1 MIFRRPYKRYRQIFD
16 VLVKYGFEDVAGALN
31 VKQASYLR
39 KHFEKPEYVRLAKL
53 PVAVRIRM
61 ILEELGPTFI
71 KFGQILSTRPDLIP
85 VDYAEELKKL
95 QDSVPKKPY
104 NTIKDVIEKETG
116 KKIHTT
122 FPYFDEEPIASA
134 SIGQVHIAKLK
145 NNKKVIVKVQK
156 PNIEKT
162 IENDISILYDVAN
175 LIEGYMPEARQ
186 FGPKRLV
193 SEFAKTIRREQNYR
207 REARNA
213 TRFHQNFKSIDTL
226 YVPEVHWEYNTR
238 KILVLEY
245 VDGKR
250 FNDFL
255 KSKPTVASKK
265 IVARRI
271 NNIYMKMILEDGFFH
286 ADPHPGNIIIMKN
299 NVVCLVDFGMIG
311 YIDRE
316 LRTQIINLLY
326 ALAKEDT
333 EKTIASFI
341 DIGALSDDT
350 DLRQFRS
357 DFHEVLH
364 EYYNTELKEVRVS
377 EMFHDILE
385 VVRTHKVRLPH
396 NFLYLLKV
404 IGEIE
409 SLCQELDPE
418 FNLTKNM
425 RPYLKKLLK
434 DQMDP
439 KYIIKNIQDGL
450 ISFNDFIWKTPKRF
464 NSIFDKLEHGKL
476 KIEFEHKGLEQ
487 TNRHLENASNK
498 ITFSVII
505 AAIIVGS
512 SLLIQSKGGVLVSFI
527 GIMGYIFAALLGFW
541 LALTII
547 RSGKI

>member
-1 MIFRRPYKRYRQIFD
+1 MLFRRSYKRYRQIFD

-39 KHFEKPEYVRLAKL
+39 KRFEKPEYVRLAKL
-53 PVAVRIRM
+53 PAQVRARM

-85 VDYAEELKKL
+85 MEYAEELKKL
-95 QDSVPKKPY
+95 QDCVPKRAY
-104 NTIKDVIEKETG
+104 STIRDVIEEETG
-116 KKIHTT
+116 KEIHAV
-122 FPYFDEEPIASA
+122 FPYFEEDPIASA

-145 NNKKVIVKVQK
+145 NGKKVVVKVQK
-156 PNIEKT
+156 PNVEKIIEY
-162 IENDISILYDVAN
+162 DISILYDVAN

-186 FGPKRLV
+186 FGPKLLV

-213 TRFHQNFKSIDTL
+213 TRFRQNFRGVDIL
-226 YVPEVHWEYNTR
+226 YVPEVEWKYNSR
-238 KILVLEY
+238 KVLVLEY
-245 VDGKR
+245 IEGKR

-255 KSKPTVASKK
+255 DSKPTVASKK
-265 IVARRI
+265 MIAKRI

-286 ADPHPGNIIIMKN
+286 ADPHPGNIIIRKD
-299 NVVCLVDFGMIG
+299 NVVSLVDFGMVG

-316 LRTQIINLLY
+316 LRSQIVNLLY
-326 ALAKEDT
+326 ALAREDT

-341 DIGALSDDT
+341 DIGVLSDDT
-350 DLRQFRS
+350 NIRYFRS

-364 EYYNTELKEVRVS
+364 EYYNTELKEVHVS

-409 SLCQELDPE
+409 SLCQKLDPE

-425 RPYLKKLLK
+425 GPFLRKLLK
-434 DQMDP
+434 EQADP
-439 KYIIKNIQDGL
+439 KYLVKNIHEGL
-450 ISFNDFIWKTPKRF
+450 MSFNDFIWKTPKRF
-464 NSIFDKLEHGKL
+464 NNIFDKLEHGKL
-476 KIEFEHKGLEQ
+476 KLEFEHKGLEQ

-505 AAIIVGS
+505 AAIIMGS
-512 SLLIQSKGGVLVSFI
+512 SLLIHGDGVIMSFI
-527 GIMGYIFAALLGFW
+527 GIMGYLLAAFLGFW
-541 LALTII
+541 LAITIVK
-547 RSGKI
+547 SGKL

>member
-1 MIFRRPYKRYRQIFD
+1 MLFRRSYKRYRQIFD

-39 KHFEKPEYVRLAKL
+39 KRFEKPEYVRLAKL
-53 PVAVRIRM
+53 PAQVRARM

-85 VDYAEELKKL
+85 MEYAEELKKL
-95 QDSVPKKPY
+95 QDCVPKRAY
-104 NTIKDVIEKETG
+104 STIRDVIEEETG
-116 KKIHTT
+116 KEIHAV
-122 FPYFDEEPIASA
+122 FPYFEEDPIASA

-145 NNKKVIVKVQK
+145 NGKKVVVKVQK
-156 PNIEKT
+156 PNVEKIIEY
-162 IENDISILYDVAN
+162 DISILYDVAN

-186 FGPKRLV
+186 FGPKLLV

-213 TRFHQNFKSIDTL
+213 TRFRQNFRGVDIL
-226 YVPEVHWEYNTR
+226 YVPEVEWKYNSR
-238 KILVLEY
+238 KVLVLEY
-245 VDGKR
+245 IEGKR

-255 KSKPTVASKK
+255 DSKPTVASKK
-265 IVARRI
+265 MIAKRI

-286 ADPHPGNIIIMKN
+286 ADPHPGNIIIRKD
-299 NVVCLVDFGMIG
+299 NVVSLVDFGMVG
-311 YIDRE
+311 YIDHE
-316 LRTQIINLLY
+316 LRSQIVNLLY
-326 ALAKEDT
+326 ALAREDT

-341 DIGALSDDT
+341 DIGVLSDDT
-350 DLRQFRS
+350 NIRYFRS

-364 EYYNTELKEVRVS
+364 EYYNTELKEVHVS

-409 SLCQELDPE
+409 SLCQKLDPE

-425 RPYLKKLLK
+425 GPFLRKLLK
-434 DQMDP
+434 EQADP
-439 KYIIKNIQDGL
+439 KYLVKNIHEGL
-450 ISFNDFIWKTPKRF
+450 MSFNDFIWKTPKRF
-464 NSIFDKLEHGKL
+464 NNIFDKLEHGKL
-476 KIEFEHKGLEQ
+476 KLEFEHKGLEQ

-505 AAIIVGS
+505 AAIIMGS
-512 SLLIQSKGGVLVSFI
+512 SLLIHGDGVIMSFI
-527 GIMGYIFAALLGFW
+527 GIMGYLLAAFLGFW
-541 LALTII
+541 LAITIVK
-547 RSGKI
+547 SGKL

>member
-1 MIFRRPYKRYRQIFD
+1 MLFRRSYKRYRQIFD

-39 KHFEKPEYVRLAKL
+39 KRFEKPEYVRLAKL
-53 PVAVRIRM
+53 PAQVRARM

-85 VDYAEELKKL
+85 MEYAEELKKL
-95 QDSVPKKPY
+95 QDCVPKRAY
-104 NTIKDVIEKETG
+104 STIRDVIEEETG
-116 KKIHTT
+116 KDIHAV
-122 FPYFDEEPIASA
+122 FPYFEEDPIASA
-134 SIGQVHIAKLK
+134 SIGQVHVAKLK
-145 NNKKVIVKVQK
+145 NGKKVVVKVQK
-156 PNIEKT
+156 PNVEKIIEY
-162 IENDISILYDVAN
+162 DISILYDVAN

-186 FGPKRLV
+186 FGPKLLV

-213 TRFHQNFKSIDTL
+213 TRFRQNFRGVDIL
-226 YVPEVHWEYNTR
+226 YVPEVEWKYNSR
-238 KILVLEY
+238 KVLVLEY
-245 VDGKR
+245 IEGKR

-255 KSKPTVASKK
+255 DSKPTVASKK
-265 IVARRI
+265 MIARRI

-286 ADPHPGNIIIMKN
+286 ADPHPGNIIIRKD
-299 NVVCLVDFGMIG
+299 NVVSLVDFGMVG
-311 YIDRE
+311 YIDHE
-316 LRTQIINLLY
+316 LRGQIVNLLY
-326 ALAKEDT
+326 ALAREDT

-341 DIGALSDDT
+341 DIGVLSDDT
-350 DLRQFRS
+350 NIRYFRS

-364 EYYNTELKEVRVS
+364 EYYNTELKEVHVS

-409 SLCQELDPE
+409 SLCQKLDPE

-425 RPYLKKLLK
+425 GPFLRKLLK
-434 DQMDP
+434 EQADP
-439 KYIIKNIQDGL
+439 KYLVKNIHEGL
-450 ISFNDFIWKTPKRF
+450 MSFNDFIWKTPKRF
-464 NSIFDKLEHGKL
+464 NNIFDKLEHGKL
-476 KIEFEHKGLEQ
+476 KLEFEHKGLEQ

-505 AAIIVGS
+505 AAIIMGS
-512 SLLIQSKGGVLVSFI
+512 SLLIHGDGVIMSFI
-527 GIMGYIFAALLGFW
+527 GIMGYLLAAFLGFW
-541 LALTII
+541 LAITIVK
-547 RSGKI
+547 SGKL

>member
-1 MIFRRPYKRYRQIFD
+1 MLFRRSYKRYRQIFD

-39 KHFEKPEYVRLAKL
+39 KRFEKPEYVRLAKL
-53 PVAVRIRM
+53 PAQVRARM

-85 VDYAEELKKL
+85 MEYAEELKKL
-95 QDSVPKKPY
+95 QDCVPKRAY
-104 NTIKDVIEKETG
+104 STIRDVIEEETG
-116 KKIHTT
+116 KEIHAV
-122 FPYFDEEPIASA
+122 FPYFEEDPIASA

-145 NNKKVIVKVQK
+145 NGKKVVVKVQK
-156 PNIEKT
+156 PNVEKIIEY
-162 IENDISILYDVAN
+162 DISILYDVAN

-186 FGPKRLV
+186 FGPKLLV

-213 TRFHQNFKSIDTL
+213 TRFRQNFRGVDIL
-226 YVPEVHWEYNTR
+226 YVPEVEWKYNSR
-238 KILVLEY
+238 KVLVLEY
-245 VDGKR
+245 IEGKR

-255 KSKPTVASKK
+255 DSKPTVASKK
-265 IVARRI
+265 MIAKRI

-286 ADPHPGNIIIMKN
+286 ADPHPGNIIIRKD
-299 NVVCLVDFGMIG
+299 NVVSLVDFGMVG

-316 LRTQIINLLY
+316 LRSQIVNLLY
-326 ALAKEDT
+326 ALAREDT

-341 DIGALSDDT
+341 DIGVLSDDT
-350 DLRQFRS
+350 NIRYFRS

-364 EYYNTELKEVRVS
+364 EYYNTELKEVHVS

-409 SLCQELDPE
+409 SLCQKLDPE

-425 RPYLKKLLK
+425 GPFLRKLLK
-434 DQMDP
+434 EQADP
-439 KYIIKNIQDGL
+439 KYLVKNIHEGL
-450 ISFNDFIWKTPKRF
+450 MSFNDFIWKTPKRF
-464 NSIFDKLEHGKL
+464 NNIFDKLEHGKL
-476 KIEFEHKGLEQ
+476 KLEFEHKGLEQ

-505 AAIIVGS
+505 AAIIMGS
-512 SLLIQSKGGVLVSFI
+512 SLLIHGDGVIMSFI
-527 GIMGYIFAALLGFW
+527 GIMGYLLAAFLGFW
-541 LALTII
+541 LAITII
-547 RSGKI
+547 KSGKL